1 MDKIIEKLRSDEH
14 YYGEFGKKYLSNSD
28 IGTLLKNP
36 LALGQPSKPSA
47 AFLVG
52 GYFHTAILEPHKL
65 KKYKVIKSSTR
76 NTKVYKE
83 MSGGELCLLEHEVDA
98 IEKLSEVNTT
108 VSRMLA
114 IHEERISKQEEVD
127 SILFA
132 KIDKLRD
139 KMDGDNDRIDQR
151 IRQLEKRVWMAIGGV
166 VVASFIMNNAGVVT
180 NMLTAPEPPSRIT
193 SSYVEG

>member
-1 MDKIIEKLRSDEH
+1 MEDQVKIAVLEQKIEDLKPIVLRID
-14 YYGEFGKKYLSNSD
+14 
-28 IGTLLKNP
+28 
-36 LALGQPSKPSA
+36 A
-47 AFLVG
+47 
-52 GYFHTAILEPHKL
+52 
-65 KKYKVIKSSTR
+65 
-76 NTKVYKE
+76 
-83 MSGGELCLLEHEVDA
+83 A

-180 NMLTAPEPPSRIT
+180 NMLTPQQPQSRIT
-193 SSYVEG
+193 SSYIEG

>member
-1 MDKIIEKLRSDEH
+1 MEDQVRLAVLDQKLED
-14 YYGEFGKKYLSNSD
+14 
-28 IGTLLKNP
+28 LKP
-36 LALGQPSKPSA
+36 VVLRIDA
-47 AFLVG
+47 
-52 GYFHTAILEPHKL
+52 
-65 KKYKVIKSSTR
+65 
-76 NTKVYKE
+76 
-83 MSGGELCLLEHEVDA
+83 A

-151 IRQLEKRVWMAIGGV
+151 IRQLEKRVWMTVGALTVTTLIV
-166 VVASFIMNNAGVVT
+166 NNSGLFSRL
-180 NMLTAPEPPSRIT
+180 LTTPVETGRIE
-193 SSYVEG
+193 SSIVEG